1 MVNTARN
8 GVNEGA
14 EPRRSTAIEPSQRGR
29 PKTASPSDEHEK
41 PRSYQRFV
49 LTDPVAFRYLEEDPS
64 TTVLARRRSL
74 QGYECYIVEQWA
86 CSRSHPTFVITT
98 FTGDPSHSVIV
109 NVISVPTEEEA
120 WSPALKVYFK
130 ALNQYHAKKRDTP
143 LGTLMIT
150 NLSGFPSSL
159 TVIPVPGGDVRKY
172 REDFFVNENL
182 KRLGC
187 SGRLYRTSEKID
199 FASSV
204 IELVKLCQIALML
217 FGKLEVEY
225 ADGLLCDVTEQSIND
240 WWIELGSEY
249 YNIEPHDGILGP
261 TTVAALLGMLLG
273 ARNRLNAY
281 GAPVSKDVFD
291 IESTKRGIAYFQ
303 RAQRMGASRAVKSTM
318 AELSGKG
325 GEMLMDVVGARGK
338 AGIAEIETTD
348 IEVFVELLYGE
359 RCKWL
364 WYGKPRK
371 TGSGDT
377 FDKLPTEEGL
387 VFQKDDQGGY
397 AWAGRRK
404 DSTAVG
410 TREDF
415 LLHRRQT
422 SNQQGP
428 PEAVEKVQDPKRK
441 LLKRATGKVAA
452 SGRTLKGAVNLRGHQ
467 HKHSKDDNTY
477 VPGNVKRPLPRRTST
492 APSSPTS
499 PPVDRTSFEG
509 SAYQSPTKRNA
520 AVAPTFTKLLSQTPT
535 ESYTNLTPEKTE
547 DDKNDKRPELRGTL
561 TSSLQ
566 ALSNPST
573 AKSSVAGS
581 VYRGVDLDDL
591 FGTAE
596 EMSQPPAP
604 LLRRTQSI
612 TEDTLRN
619 LDTTELDRWPR
630 HLSFSVAEDSVLTW
644 NDRPGANEEEDTQST
659 DPKKQLTMELCL
671 AEDARR
677 AAASM
682 SHVTSKLVPW
692 TQRRI
697 DTIRNLDAQADRNQQ
712 ELEDLYYPL
721 LDSYNSL
728 SEESKEILA
737 HERARL
743 QTGIKEIEAL
753 GSKLEYEINVLRSKV
768 EDVETGVEELGRQ
781 VVYIEGRVREV
792 EGEGEGRG
800 WWRWVTG
807 GLIGVIGLEK

>member
-1 MVNTARN
+1 
-8 GVNEGA
+8 
-14 EPRRSTAIEPSQRGR
+14 
-29 PKTASPSDEHEK
+29 
-41 PRSYQRFV
+41 
-49 LTDPVAFRYLEEDPS
+49 YLEEDPS

-187 SGRLYRTSEKID
+187 SGRVGIQLAKPSGAAQAKFHQLYRTSEKID

-303 RAQRMGASRAVKSTM
+303 RAQRMAKSRRLDRQTLERLHRSTAKAANGEEWALPRAVKSTM

-743 QTGIKEIEAL
+743 QTGIKEIETL